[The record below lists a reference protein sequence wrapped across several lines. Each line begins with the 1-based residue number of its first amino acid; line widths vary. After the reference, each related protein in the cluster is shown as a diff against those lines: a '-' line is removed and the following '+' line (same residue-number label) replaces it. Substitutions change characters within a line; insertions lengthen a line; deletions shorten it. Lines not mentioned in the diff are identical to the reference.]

1 MKKIAVLTTV
11 ALGMVMGVNA
21 ANIAW
26 VSFHPADNTPSANA
40 AAAGFTQAPDVGY
53 TSLLAANGHT
63 VTRFVIT
70 EEFNVGVFGWNYAL
84 VIISRSVP
92 SSAFQSATET
102 AAWNGLATKVLD
114 MGGYTLRDSRL
125 GFASGNNIPDTAG
138 TITLKPAGLHPI
150 FAGVPLDG
158 GTGNMFNPFANI
170 VTYVVGTNTVT
181 CRGISVNSDPLE
193 GNPTVL
199 ATVVTASDPTFG
211 KPMIALWDIGSVVT
225 PSGRTNI
232 LGGYRMS
239 FLSGSRE
246 ASGVSSE
253 TAGIF
258 DLTADGAKVFLNT
271 VDYFINV
278 VPEPSSLALLGLG
291 GMALLLRRRV

>member
-1 MKKIAVLTTV
+1 MKKIALLTVSAV
-11 ALGMVMGVNA
+11 AMIAGANA

-26 VSFHPADNTPSANA
+26 VSFHPGDNTPSAGA
-40 AAAGFTQAPDVGY
+40 AGAGFTQAPDVGY

-63 VTRFVIT
+63 VTRFTIT
-70 EEFNVGVFGWNYAL
+70 QEFDTSVFGWNYAL

-92 SSAFQSATET
+92 SDAFQSATET
-102 AAWNGLATKVLD
+102 ARWNGLATKVLD
-114 MGGYTLRDSRL
+114 MGGYTLRDNRL
-125 GFASGNNIPDTAG
+125 GFVSGNNIPDTTG
-138 TITLKPAGLHPI
+138 TITLKPSGLHPI
-150 FAGVPLDG
+150 FSGIPIDG
-158 GTGNMFNPFANI
+158 ASGNMFNPFANI
-170 VTYVVGTNTVT
+170 VTYDVGSGPVT
-181 CRGISVNSDPLE
+181 CRGISVNSDALE

-199 ATVVTASDPTFG
+199 ATVGTTTDPTFG
-211 KPMIALWDIGSVVT
+211 KPIIALWDIGSIVT
-225 PSGRTNI
+225 PSGRTEV

-258 DLTADGAKVFLNT
+258 DLTPDGAKLFLNT

-278 VPEPSSLALLGLG
+278 VPEPSSIALLALGGL
-291 GMALLLRRRV
+291 ALLLRRRS